1 MAITYHAGRRI
12 QGLNSEKPIDI
23 STTEIYNQGSGAASL
38 DLYTAIPRVGI
49 KAVSGNTTGH
59 INKIKVWLR
68 VIGTHTSTNAVYVR
82 VRKISDDSIVATATK
97 TIADLT
103 SGTTVTEY
111 EFDFGSC
118 VEITEA
124 EHYVLVE
131 YAYGDASNYLGV
143 SRHSS
148 GVSGWEWLQYSSG
161 AYSSGNSGQ
170 SMKGEFSSQVGHVC
184 SSVDVQ
190 VGSRFEETD
199 TRKMY
204 YKFDA
209 NTYHSEVWYELGTA
223 PYAGGRG
230 VFGGGYASTY
240 QNVMEY
246 ITISTTG
253 NATDFGDLT
262 VARIYLEAVSSIT
275 RGVFGGGHDGSNKD
289 VMDYITFA
297 TPSNATDFGNLT
309 VARHAL
315 AGVSSGT
322 RGVFGG
328 GNGSNVM
335 DYITIAT
342 PSNATDFGDLTV
354 TRQDLAGVSSDTRG
368 VFAGGDGS
376 NVMDYITISTP
387 SNATDFGDLLTNL
400 RYPADVSNGTRGVFA
415 GGDPNS
421 GSGNTNVI
429 QYITIATTGNATD
442 FGDLTVGRHAPAG
455 VESDTRGVIGGGATG
470 SGTGNYS
477 NVMDYITIATTGN
490 ATDFGDLTVATN
502 HLGGASRF

>member
-1 MAITYHAGRRI
+1 MAWGKAGSTTLEADDYKIDTTVSDSKFGMFLTHSLQDGTVDAKIQFGTDGTPSSSSYYSFHQRFNWGTEGVVASSTNIDVGVGGYSADSFHVGFFSNISGEQKLIWESMANLGTAITFAEQVGGKYNDG
-12 QGLNSEKPIDI
+12 GTNLPLNVYRFNEGGTATDI
-23 STTEIYNQGSGAASL
+23 ATGS
-38 DLYTAIPRVGI
+38 
-49 KAVSGNTTGH
+49 N
-59 INKIKVWLR
+59 
-68 VIGTHTSTNAVYVR
+68 
-82 VRKISDDSIVATATK
+82 SIVLGS
-97 TIADLT
+97 DLIP
-103 SGTTVTEY
+103 TVGKPT
-111 EFDFGSC
+111 
-118 VEITEA
+118 
-124 EHYVLVE
+124 
-131 YAYGDASNYLGV
+131 N
-143 SRHSS
+143 
-148 GVSGWEWLQYSSG
+148 
-161 AYSSGNSGQ
+161 
-170 SMKGEFSSQVGHVC
+170 
-184 SSVDVQ
+184 VQ
-190 VGSRFEETD
+190 EGSRFEETD
-199 TRKMY
+199 TRKIY

-230 VFGGGYASTY
+230 VFGGGSDGSITNTM
-240 QNVMEY
+240 QY
-246 ITISTTG
+246 ITIATPS

-262 VARIYLEAVSSIT
+262 VARTYVEAVSSIT
-275 RGVFGGGHDGSNKD
+275 RGVFGGGYGSANED
-289 VMDYITFA
+289 TMDYITFA

-455 VESDTRGVIGGGATG
+455 VESDTRGVIGGGYSG
-470 SGTGNYS
+470 SNS

-490 ATDFGDLTVATN
+490 ATDFGDLTAATN

>member
-1 MAITYHAGRRI
+1 MAITYHSGERI
-12 QGLNSEKPIDI
+12 QGLSYLSTQQDLTTGTTDAGTNSTIRGFGNQIRSGHAIVGSTLTKVEVSFKTAGAGTATVGVWDSSNNLKLTLGTKDLSTLTGSEAYYTFDTGSVIMQADWIIGFQISGTATNTSVTVRTNGSPDVANVDSYYYHSSNGWNADGATREYNMKIHYNNGDEKP
-23 STTEIYNQGSGAASL
+23 
-38 DLYTAIPRVGI
+38 
-49 KAVSGNTTGH
+49 
-59 INKIKVWLR
+59 
-68 VIGTHTSTNAVYVR
+68 TN
-82 VRKISDDSIVATATK
+82 
-97 TIADLT
+97 
-103 SGTTVTEY
+103 
-111 EFDFGSC
+111 
-118 VEITEA
+118 
-124 EHYVLVE
+124 
-131 YAYGDASNYLGV
+131 
-143 SRHSS
+143 
-148 GVSGWEWLQYSSG
+148 
-161 AYSSGNSGQ
+161 
-170 SMKGEFSSQVGHVC
+170 
-184 SSVDVQ
+184 VQ
-190 VGSRFEETD
+190 VGSRYEETD

-204 YKFDA
+204 YRMDSDYVTDKWF
-209 NTYHSEVWYELGTA
+209 ELGTL

-230 VFGGGYASTY
+230 VFGGGSDGSIT
-240 QNVMEY
+240 NTMEY
-246 ITISTTG
+246 ITISTPS

-262 VARIYLEAVSSIT
+262 VARTYVEAVSSIT
-275 RGVFGGGHDGSNKD
+275 RGVFGGGYGSADENT
-289 VMDYITFA
+289 MDYITFA

-429 QYITIATTGNATD
+429 QYITIASTGNATD

-455 VESDTRGVIGGGATG
+455 VESDTRGVIGGGY
-470 SGTGNYS
+470 SGGNS

-490 ATDFGDLTVATN
+490 ATDFGDLTAATN